1 MVTPLR
7 GQKSSYWL
15 HLIGSGGLFGCDWWI
30 KQGRRQLAQELALE
44 PLDAH
49 KPVPILRRRDPT
61 LTPIYHNNLNKDTIT
76 NNWQAAKSSAQ
87 NSTGRRGKMERDR
100 SSLQEILL
108 LSTRTGL
115 MASLPASPR
124 GCVFFRVTVGVT
136 QRSTGT
142 EEEIDKRGAS
152 NPRYSRGDVGISE
165 LN

>member
-1 MVTPLR
+1 MKRTEQHR
-7 GQKSSYWL
+7 
-15 HLIGSGGLFGCDWWI
+15 
-30 KQGRRQLAQELALE
+30 ET
-44 PLDAH
+44 
-49 KPVPILRRRDPT
+49 RRDGKGQIFT
-61 LTPIYHNNLNKDTIT
+61 
-76 NNWQAAKSSAQ
+76 
-87 NSTGRRGKMERDR
+87 TGN
-100 SSLQEILL
+100 
-108 LSTRTGL
+108 TRTGL